1 MTERRRRRAQGPSP
15 PAFIDELFDRN
26 VQGLAFAEPLEPL
39 DRLAPTIRTGPP
51 DRHKACDRPAM
62 LCDREL
68 FAPSDPLKQ
77 SRQMRLG
84 LVGADIRGH
93 LFSDRSETG
102 LISDNCRPRS
112 RREASRRNAPG
123 RPSGWSGGF
132 PPCRYERY
140 SAAFSAVP
148 NLG

>member
-15 PAFIDELFDRN
+15 SAFIDELFDRN

-39 DRLAPTIRTGPP
+39 DRLVPTIRTGPP
-51 DRHKACDRPAM
+51 NRHKACDRPAM

-93 LFSDRSETG
+93 LSSDLSDTG
-102 LISDNCRPRS
+102 LISDNSHPRS
-112 RREASRRNAPG
+112 RLDASRRNAPS
-123 RPSGWSGGF
+123 RPSGWPGGF
-132 PPCRYERY
+132 PPYGYEGY

-148 NLG
+148 NIG